1 MSGGEIRFLIS
12 EAWRVNWRFF
22 TRSLEAKMSQKR
34 PHPQR
39 VRILCGVSIPILWA
53 VFFGCLNTAEAGD
66 LGGTGASLFAHK
78 WVADDPVSP
87 GGDGLGPMYNAD
99 SCVACH
105 HQGAIGGAGPG
116 DRNVLLLSLAV
127 PDMPRTPRGKS
138 AIQSNAGKVHPA
150 FTDGPN
156 GAASIILHQFS
167 TEPGYARWRLG
178 VLGQKLPVD
187 AKSGQIAAALAAE
200 RKRRGQPSVAEL
212 PRKNGVSLRLSQ
224 RNTPALFGAG
234 LINSISDTTLLQLE
248 DQQANSPFGVHG
260 RVGRTADGRVGRFGW
275 RGQVADLRDFVLTA
289 CSMELG
295 LGNDRHPQ
303 AKNPL
308 DLRRRS
314 RGDDLTDEQCD
325 SLVDFVASLPAPR
338 QLWPAN
344 QKELQLLEQGTK
356 LFETTGCVA
365 CHVENV
371 GDVEDIFSDLLLHDM
386 GPTLEDPV
394 PAAPET
400 SAAETNTSGGS
411 SAYGGSSTSFASIPP
426 RALREWRTPPLWG
439 VRDSAPYLHDG
450 RARTIEEAIALHG
463 GEGAS
468 SAKKFADLD
477 YRDRSR
483 LLMFLKSLAAPE
495 IH

>member
-1 MSGGEIRFLIS
+1 MSPKLPLRQMI
-12 EAWRVNWRFF
+12 
-22 TRSLEAKMSQKR
+22 RSLRA
-34 PHPQR
+34 
-39 VRILCGVSIPILWA
+39 VSVPILWA
-53 VFFGCLNTAEAGD
+53 LLIGTLNTAKAGD
-66 LGGTGASLFAHK
+66 LSGTGRSLFVHQ
-78 WVADDPVSP
+78 WVADDRLSP

-105 HQGAIGGAGPG
+105 YQGAIGGAGPG
-116 DRNVLLLSLAV
+116 DRNVLLLSLAI
-127 PDMPRTPRGKS
+127 PKTPLTPRGKS

-156 GAASIILHQFS
+156 GAASVILHQFS
-167 TEPGYARWRLG
+167 TEPGYARWRLEI
-178 VLGQKLPVD
+178 LGQKLRGD
-187 AKSGQIAAALAAE
+187 AEPARIALALAAE

-212 PRKNGVSLRLSQ
+212 PRKRGVSLRLSE

-248 DQQANSPFGVHG
+248 DQQANSPFGIHG

-295 LGNDRHPQ
+295 LGNDLHPQ

-308 DLRRRS
+308 DPHRKV
-314 RGDDLTDEQCD
+314 RGDDLTREQSD
-325 SLVDFVASLPAPR
+325 ALVDFVASLPAPR
-338 QLWPAN
+338 QLWPAD

-365 CHVENV
+365 CHVERV

-386 GPTLEDPV
+386 GPALEDPV
-394 PAAPET
+394 PATLET
-400 SAAETNTSGGS
+400 RTAETKSSGGS
-411 SAYGGSSTSFASIPP
+411 SAYGGNSMSFAAIPP

-463 GEGAS
+463 GEGAN

-477 YRDRSR
+477 YLERSH
-483 LLMFLKSLAAPE
+483 LLKFLKSLAAPG
-495 IH
+495 IRQQ